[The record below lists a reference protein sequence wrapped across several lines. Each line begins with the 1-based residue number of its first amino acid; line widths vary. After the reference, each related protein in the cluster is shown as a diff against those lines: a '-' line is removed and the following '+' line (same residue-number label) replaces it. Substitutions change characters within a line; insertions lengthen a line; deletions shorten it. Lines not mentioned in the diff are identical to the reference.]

1 MAKMAAN
8 LKTKPDGEP
17 RSPASKSSES
27 KARWRRRKE
36 ARPQEILD
44 AALSLFAEKGFAATR
59 LEEIAARAGVSKGT
73 IYLYFESK
81 EAVFKAL
88 VQEKLASR
96 IGGFAEML
104 RAFEGSS
111 AELLTLILRNFG
123 AIVSASNIVV
133 LPKIVIAEAGNFP
146 ELARMYRNE
155 IVARGMG
162 LLGEIIER
170 GIKRGEFRNI
180 PKEHAARLAA
190 APLLMIAIWRTTF
203 EKFDDEPYDYQGL
216 VEAHIA
222 TLLQGLAK
230 ETI

>member
-1 MAKMAAN
+1 MAEMATN
-8 LKTKPDGEP
+8 FKRKPGGELP
-17 RSPASKSSES
+17 SPAPKNPES

-104 RAFEGSS
+104 HAFEGSS

-123 AIVSASNIVV
+123 MIVSSSNIVV

-170 GIKRGEFRNI
+170 GVKRGEFRPI

-190 APLLMIAIWRTTF
+190 APMLMIAIWRTTF
-203 EKFDDEPYDYQGL
+203 EKFEDEPYDYQGL

-230 ETI
+230 ETN

>member
-1 MAKMAAN
+1 MAEMAAN
-8 LKTKPDGEP
+8 SKRKSDGDI
-17 RSPASKSSES
+17 SPTAPGNGEGG
-27 KARWRRRKE
+27 ARWRRRKA

-44 AALSLFAEKGFAATR
+44 AALTLFAQKGFAATR
-59 LEEIAARAGVSKGT
+59 LEEVAARAGVSKGT

-104 RAFEGSS
+104 RSYEGSS
-111 AELLTLILRNFG
+111 SELLTLLLRKFG
-123 AIVSASNIVV
+123 TIVCKSELVV
-133 LPKIVIAEAGNFP
+133 LPKIVISEAGNFP
-146 ELARMYRNE
+146 ELARMYREE
-155 IVARGMG
+155 IVSRGLG

-170 GIKRGEFRNI
+170 GTKRGEFKKI
-180 PKEHAARLAA
+180 PKEHAARMAA

-222 TLLQGLAK
+222 NLLQGLAK
-230 ETI
+230 ETT